1 MVDALWVP
9 SSRAVGF
16 RSALI
21 VVVIL
26 HVSIQG
32 ILGSECLITVGFL
45 AGNGPVPGSW
55 VNGGSGDLGDDSGDS
70 GGSGGEPAR
79 LRLGPVK
86 VSKIGPRVSA

>member
-45 AGNGPVPGSW
+45 AGNGPVSGPW
-55 VNGGSGDLGDDSGDS
+55 VNGGPGDLGDDSSDS
-70 GGSGGEPAR
+70 WGSGREPAC
-79 LRLGPVK
+79 LRLGPVQ
-86 VSKIGPRVSA
+86 VPEVGP